1 MKQGI
6 KQFFIVLKF
15 ELENYFKN
23 KAFVTT
29 TFLLALVIAGVVIIP
44 TWIPGF
50 LGEDEQAPEPDI
62 SYDEDFEGESD
73 EDFVEDEENGEED
86 FGFLDTLGVCI
97 KEESGM
103 DKEFLQEAYGAEWIL
118 YEDESKLKKDV
129 EEKTVDAGFVLEA
142 EGEMTYI
149 VNDLGMYDYMGDS
162 VRMSLMEHYRIQYL
176 MDKGLS
182 QEEIWESESFY
193 ISMTTEVLGKNSG
206 DNYWYTYILIF
217 VVYFLIIFYG
227 QMIATSVTT
236 EKSNRAIEI
245 LVTSVNPN
253 SLICGKVLA
262 GAIAGVLQAA
272 IILGAGFASYSLV
285 KDAWDGMLDILFNI
299 PANVLWVYAIFAV
312 LSYLL
317 YAFIFGMLGALVSKT
332 EDISKSSMPVL
343 MIYIVSF
350 FIAIF
355 GMTSNSNSTLM
366 KVASYIPFTSGNAM
380 FIRVSM
386 GSVELWEILVSAGI
400 LGVSC
405 VIAGILAAK
414 IFRFGTLHY
423 GNPIKFTT
431 ALKKVR

>member
-1 MKQGI
+1 M
-6 KQFFIVLKF
+6 
-15 ELENYFKN
+15 E
-23 KAFVTT
+23 
-29 TFLLALVIAGVVIIP
+29 
-44 TWIPGF
+44 
-50 LGEDEQAPEPDI
+50 
-62 SYDEDFEGESD
+62 
-73 EDFVEDEENGEED
+73 
-86 FGFLDTLGVCI
+86 
-97 KEESGM
+97 
-103 DKEFLQEAYGAEWIL
+103 KEFLQEAYWAEWVT
-118 YEDESKLKKDV
+118 YEDEAELKKAV
-129 EEKTVDAGFVLEA
+129 EDGTLDAGFVLEA

-149 VNDLGMYDYMGDS
+149 VNDLGMYDYLGDS
-162 VRMSLMEHYRIQYL
+162 IRMSLMEQYRIQYL
-176 MDKGLS
+176 MDKGLTE
-182 QEEIWESESFY
+182 EEIWESESFY
-193 ISMTTEVLGKNSG
+193 INMKTEVLGKNSG

-272 IILGAGFASYSLV
+272 IILGSGFVSYRLV
-285 KDAWDGMLDILFNI
+285 EDAWDGMLDILFNI
-299 PANVLWVYAIFAV
+299 PANVLIVYAVFAV

-355 GMTSNSNSTLM
+355 GMTSDSNSMLM

-386 GSVELWEILVSAGI
+386 GSVELWEVFVSGGILVA
-400 LGVSC
+400 SC
-405 VIAGILAAK
+405 VMAGILAAK

-431 ALKKVR
+431 ALKKAR